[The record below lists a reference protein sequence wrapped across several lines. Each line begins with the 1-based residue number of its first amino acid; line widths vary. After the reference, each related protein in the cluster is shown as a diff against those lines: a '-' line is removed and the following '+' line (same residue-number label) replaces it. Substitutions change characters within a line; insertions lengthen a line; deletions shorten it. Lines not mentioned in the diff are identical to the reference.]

1 MGKPAGSWV
10 RVSTGMGAGTARDTR
25 RLHVPF
31 TIHHHG
37 FPEAIVS
44 YHGPIFISS
53 FFTNLI
59 KLCHVK
65 MKLSIAYHPQMD
77 GLTGTPT
84 RLWKLISKLF
94 VHTNRTI
101 GLII

>member
-1 MGKPAGSWV
+1 
-10 RVSTGMGAGTARDTR
+10 
-25 RLHVPF
+25 
-31 TIHHHG
+31 
-37 FPEAIVS
+37 
-44 YHGPIFISS
+44 
-53 FFTNLI
+53 
-59 KLCHVK
+59 